1 MRCKHAGTSRR
12 SHLAALLFRI
22 RGMMRLIA
30 APAGE
35 NGLMVNVTT
44 QALLGISTLGKG
56 ALAIEA
62 EAGARTIKCGLF

>member
-1 MRCKHAGTSRR
+1 
-12 SHLAALLFRI
+12 
-22 RGMMRLIA
+22 MMRLIA